1 MYRKGVN
8 VCTLLF
14 FIVLSTRSY
23 FTIFSG
29 TKNLFTGSETQ
40 LNIFLQKLF
49 FIVLSFTTLT
59 WFFRHTTTSYS
70 PKLLIFKPLFK

>member
-70 PKLLIFKPLFK
+70 QNIVKLKTLV